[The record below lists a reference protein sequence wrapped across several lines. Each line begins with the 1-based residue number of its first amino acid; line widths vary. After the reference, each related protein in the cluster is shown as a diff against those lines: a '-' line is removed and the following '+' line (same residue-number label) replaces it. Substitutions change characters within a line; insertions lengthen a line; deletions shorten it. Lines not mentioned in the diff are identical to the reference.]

1 MTFKTIKS
9 ICFSCF
15 ALLLLFYPSK
25 IDALSPDWVAV
36 PKSQYGEQL
45 WDKNSIQKNK
55 DGSIR
60 VFSKFIP
67 KSTTDITQ
75 DILYTMDVNCSEN
88 SFRDVAVGAK
98 EFNQSSTAKELIDF
112 VNDLSEYIKGG
123 KDGEHQILR
132 EAYGHLGKPKARK
145 IKDYFSEILEDAQRY
160 EKERRRGR
168 RKTKTK

>member
-9 ICFSCF
+9 ICFSYF
-15 ALLLLFYPSK
+15 ALLLIFYPSK
-25 IDALSPDWVAV
+25 IDARSPEWVAV

-45 WDKNSIQKNK
+45 WDKNSVQKNH

-98 EFNQSSTAKELIDF
+98 EFNEFKNQDSEWKDPNGDKLI
-112 VNDLSEYIKGG
+112 
-123 KDGEHQILR
+123 
-132 EAYGHLGKPKARK
+132 LGV
-145 IKDYFSEILEDAQRY
+145 IDQVCTF
-160 EKERRRGR
+160 GN
-168 RKTKTK
+168 